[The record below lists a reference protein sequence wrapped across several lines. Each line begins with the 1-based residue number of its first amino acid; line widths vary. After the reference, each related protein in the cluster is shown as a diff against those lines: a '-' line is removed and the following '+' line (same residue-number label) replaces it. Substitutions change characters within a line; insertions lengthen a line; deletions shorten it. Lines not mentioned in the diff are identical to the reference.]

1 MKTLKYFS
9 VILFLIVGINSID
22 GQVNKTETINEG
34 SINDQFEFLFRKS
47 GNFKGTN
54 GQSYEAVNR
63 RLLQVLQSHT
73 IDSLQTIREK
83 LEQTNRTIKA
93 QQTEI
98 NSLKTNLIN
107 TQNSL
112 DKTNVDKNNMNLLG
126 FQLSKISYNIAM
138 WLIVAA
144 LLVMLLVFIFKF
156 KNSNAVTKAAKKSL
170 IEIEEEFEEHRRTAL
185 EREQKVRR
193 QLQDELN
200 KQKGAN

>member
-73 IDSLQTIREK
+73 IDSLQTIRKK
-83 LEQTNRTIKA
+83 LEQTNRTVKA
-93 QQTEI
+93 QQNEI

-112 DKTNVDKNNMNLLG
+112 DKTNVEKNNMNLLG